1 VAAEVQHYL
10 DTLAHAELIHET
22 RVFPELEYIFKHA
35 VTQDVA
41 YQSLLAQRRK
51 DLHGAI
57 GRAIEDLYADRLV
70 EHAPILA
77 YHYARSERP
86 DKAVE
91 YSLLAGD
98 QAARLYA
105 NAEATTYY
113 EQALTLARALPPAP
127 RAPSA
132 EIDAA
137 LKLAAV
143 GMTRQD
149 IERDQRNVER
159 ALVLAEQLQDQR
171 RLAQVLYWLGR
182 LQYVLGDSP
191 SAIKYAA
198 RSLEI
203 ADRLGDETLAA
214 PPVNLMARGYWRVDP
229 PRPVA

>member
-1 VAAEVQHYL
+1 
-10 DTLAHAELIHET
+10 
-22 RVFPELEYIFKHA
+22 
-35 VTQDVA
+35 
-41 YQSLLAQRRK
+41 
-51 DLHGAI
+51 
-57 GRAIEDLYADRLV
+57 
-70 EHAPILA
+70 
-77 YHYARSERP
+77 
-86 DKAVE
+86 
-91 YSLLAGD
+91 
-98 QAARLYA
+98 
-105 NAEATTYY
+105 
-113 EQALTLARALPPAP
+113 
-127 RAPSA
+127 
-132 EIDAA
+132 
-137 LKLAAV
+137 
-143 GMTRQD
+143 MTRQD